1 MRNLELTGLD
11 LGDDLVLLLGDLGV
25 HHASDDD
32 ADDLDASKSPEDR
45 IVGADDVTGECR
57 DVRGEEPSATG
68 GNEGTGDAL
77 AGVLGAEHVRSGGHV
92 HRSGTA
98 AAEVDQD
105 DGDDG
110 ADSAEA
116 EHCREQA
123 QGDAHADV
131 VEAQGAPSG
140 VELVDDLAPAKTADR
155 VGDGAEGDG
164 RCDELHDISEGCVS
178 SSSFLHDRGEVH
190 RGAHV
195 YEACQEDADEH
206 DPELVG
212 LDDLSEGHR
221 EQVAEL
227 GEADLCFAGLLS
239 FLLLSEALLPSRRSP
254 ARGRGGEGEE
264 AKYEVTDHAEDH
276 EDHEALADT
285 DLRNDGGSERGNP
298 DGSQGRAQ
306 VVDCDVEAQVIR
318 VPLGNGCGDG
328 TRGGASAHADA
339 DGAED
344 PPDLAATLPHGV
356 VLDLEHAQHGEEV
369 PAGVHEEVD
378 LGAELVQQRAA
389 QQRAEGHAKTTNDG
403 GADSERRYGVH
414 TELLLQQRVED
425 GVSGGDDGQQG
436 YDCTRPGQ
444 YLAAFLTESE
454 SPKRHILWHTF
465 RAEPCNFNVYGSVL
479 IHLFPLFCSG
489 RDKKM
494 ERTVLRFIPQLLSL

>member
-1 MRNLELTGLD
+1 MRNLELARLD
-11 LGDDLVLLLGDLGV
+11 LGDDLVLLLGDLNM

-32 ADDLDASKSPEDR
+32 ADDLDAAEDEQRR
-45 IVGADDVTGECR
+45 IVGAHHVADECSGIR
-57 DVRGEEPSATG
+57 SNEPSATG
-68 GNEGTGDAL
+68 GHEGTGDAL

-98 AAEVDQD
+98 AAEVQQHNADN
-105 DGDDG
+105 GNDG
-110 ADSAEA
+110 ARTEGQSE
-116 EHCREQA
+116 CQ
-123 QGDAHADV
+123 QGDEDADV

-140 VELVDDLAPAKTADR
+140 VDGVDDLAPAETTDR

-164 RCDELHDISEGCVS
+164 RCDELHDVCEGCVS

-190 RGAHV
+190 REAHV
-195 YEACQEDADEH
+195 YEACEGDADEH

-212 LDDLSEGHR
+212 LDDLAEGHR

-227 GEADLCFAGLLS
+227 GEADLGFAGLLS
-239 FLLLSEALLPSRRSP
+239 GLLLSEALLPSRRSP

-276 EDHEALADT
+276 EDHEALANT

-298 DGSQGRAQ
+298 DGSQCRAQ
-306 VVDCDVEAQVIR
+306 VVDGDVEAQVIR

-389 QQRAEGHAKTTNDG
+389 NQRTEGHAKTTNDG

-444 YLAAFLTESE
+444 
-454 SPKRHILWHTF
+454 
-465 RAEPCNFNVYGSVL
+465 
-479 IHLFPLFCSG
+479 
-489 RDKKM
+489 
-494 ERTVLRFIPQLLSL
+494 

>member
-1 MRNLELTGLD
+1 M
-11 LGDDLVLLLGDLGV
+11 

-32 ADDLDASKSPEDR
+32 ADDLDSREAPEDR

-57 DVRGEEPSATG
+57 DVRGEEPSATS
-68 GNEGTGDAL
+68 GNKGTGDAL

-98 AAEVDQD
+98 AAEVQED
-105 DGDDG
+105 DSDDG
-110 ADSAEA
+110 ADCAEA

-123 QGDAHADV
+123 QSDGHADV

-140 VELVDDLAPAKTADR
+140 VELVDDLAPNQTT
-155 VGDGAEGDG
+155 DGVSDSAEGDCRG
-164 RCDELHDISEGCVS
+164 DEFHDISEGRVLS
-178 SSSFLHDRGEVH
+178 GSFLHDRGEVH

-195 YEACQEDADEH
+195 DEACQEHAEEH

-212 LDDLSEGHR
+212 LDDLAEGQR

-227 GEADLCFAGLLS
+227 GEADLGVAGLLS

-254 ARGRGGEGEE
+254 ALRRGGEGQE

-276 EDHEALADT
+276 EDHEALADAH
-285 DLRNDGGSERGNP
+285 LRDDSGSERGNP

-339 DGAED
+339 AGAED

-389 QQRAEGHAKTTNDG
+389 NQRTEGHAKTTNDG

-444 YLAAFLTESE
+444 QLAAFLTESE
-454 SPKRHILWHTF
+454 SPKT
-465 RAEPCNFNVYGSVL
+465 Y
-479 IHLFPLFCSG
+479 
-489 RDKKM
+489 
-494 ERTVLRFIPQLLSL
+494 SLAHFQR